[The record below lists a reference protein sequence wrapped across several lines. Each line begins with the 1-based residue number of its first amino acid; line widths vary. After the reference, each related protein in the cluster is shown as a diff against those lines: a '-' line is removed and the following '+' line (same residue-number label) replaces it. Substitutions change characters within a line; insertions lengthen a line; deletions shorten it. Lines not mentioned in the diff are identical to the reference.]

1 MPSLARV
8 SCLLLELWYI
18 KVKCIRIKCLVRL
31 INACRLF
38 CRPTDIGRILVHAR
52 VGRIEAHFIKR
63 ILFMRRVID
72 ITRANPIS
80 STDDGGFRSEPFLI
94 EGEFSSC
101 GERTAIYGLDSV
113 HIVDSRSDFAIWVDS
128 SPA

>member
-52 VGRIEAHFIKR
+52 VGRIESHFIKR
-63 ILFMRRVID
+63 ILFMRRIAPSSYATRHGRAGRHMD
-72 ITRANPIS
+72 IGS
-80 STDDGGFRSEPFLI
+80 
-94 EGEFSSC
+94 
-101 GERTAIYGLDSV
+101 
-113 HIVDSRSDFAIWVDS
+113 
-128 SPA
+128 